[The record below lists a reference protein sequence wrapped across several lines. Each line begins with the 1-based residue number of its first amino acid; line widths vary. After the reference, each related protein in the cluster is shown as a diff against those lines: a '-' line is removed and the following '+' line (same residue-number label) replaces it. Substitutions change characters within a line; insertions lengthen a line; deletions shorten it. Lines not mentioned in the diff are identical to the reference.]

1 MRTSFKHHQLR
12 TMKNYFN
19 LNHNPDAKDLEQL
32 AQRTDLTKRT
42 SNNSPYV
49 LSLPSTSFNESI
61 EPITCGSVDDS
72 MEESWQTSGS
82 PGKGS
87 QRNEQS
93 DSSNDD
99 NKLNNG
105 KTETEKSGCISS
117 WEKSLPEYF
126 ETDQTML

>member
-1 MRTSFKHHQLR
+1 MNEFIDCVEETLSITHKSKRMRTSFKHHQLR

-32 AQRTDLTKRT
+32 AQRTDLTKR
-42 SNNSPYV
+42 
-49 LSLPSTSFNESI
+49 
-61 EPITCGSVDDS
+61 ITCGSVDDS